1 MPRSCTITA
10 SKLISASCSG
20 FLLVREGRT
29 ALSAEGFALMS
40 KSLVEPEDLLLTTC
54 DGASSVALDVMQSR
68 SSTPKAFAC
77 SRLFVG
83 VELLAD
89 RELPDLSHGR
99 CAVGA

>member
-54 DGASSVALDVMQSR
+54 NGASSVALDVMQSR
-68 SSTPKAFAC
+68 SSM
-77 SRLFVG
+77 
-83 VELLAD
+83 ELLAD